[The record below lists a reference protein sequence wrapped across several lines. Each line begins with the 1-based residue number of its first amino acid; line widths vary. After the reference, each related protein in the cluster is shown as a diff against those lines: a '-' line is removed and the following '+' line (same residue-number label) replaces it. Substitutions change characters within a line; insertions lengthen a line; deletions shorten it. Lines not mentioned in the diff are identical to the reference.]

1 MSRGASDRKIAV
13 DHLVV
18 ACRTLAQGRD
28 WCEATLGVSPAPGGR
43 HALMGTHNLLLAVSS
58 ARYPKAYLE
67 LIAIDPDA
75 APPARPRWFDLDDA
89 SLQAALVEP
98 RIVHWVARCDDL
110 DATVAEL
117 RGEGHDPGPIVGAE
131 RMTPRGLLRWRIT
144 VPADGRRPG
153 DGAMPLW
160 IEWGGAE
167 HPSDVLPASGVTIES
182 LQVGVVVPRPVAP
195 LADRAPTANA
205 PPPPT
210 AGQHSRVVA
219 PLSSPLVARLSS
231 PRGPIVLAAPPPAR
245 LSA

>member
-1 MSRGASDRKIAV
+1 VRRRASDPAIAV

-28 WCEATLGVSPAPGGR
+28 WCEATLGVGTAPGGR
-43 HALMGTHNLLLAVSS
+43 HALMGTHNALLSLSS

-75 APPARPRWFDLDDA
+75 AVPAQPRWFDLDDA
-89 SLQAALVEP
+89 SLQAALAEP
-98 RIVHWVARCDDL
+98 RLVHWVARSGDL

-160 IEWGGAE
+160 IEWGAE
-167 HPSDVLPASGVTIES
+167 HPSDSLPASGVTMES
-182 LQVGVVVPRPVAP
+182 LQVGAAVPRPVAQ
-195 LADRAPTANA
+195 LADQAPTADAPLPLSA
-205 PPPPT
+205 PP
-210 AGQHSRVVA
+210 
-219 PLSSPLVARLSS
+219 SSPLVARLSS
-231 PRGPIVLAAPPPAR
+231 PRGTIVLAVPRPER